1 MSYDHISIN
10 YQQLTDTGAISLQD
24 FSLSIGTKSLLE
36 NTDLI
41 VTRGVN
47 YGIIGPNGHGKTTL
61 LNAVAYKLN
70 ITGFQI
76 YMVKQ
81 EDSNSNLSVIDEVL
95 SSHEE
100 YIHFKTRELEIQK
113 YIESDKV
120 SEEKILEL
128 NSELEDI
135 YERARSNGFLAMRSK
150 ASKILAG
157 LGFEI
162 NSATGNWQ
170 EKKVNSFSGGWR
182 MRISLA
188 KALLNE
194 PDLLILDEP
203 TNHLDLNAVIW
214 LGDYLQ
220 YWNTFKNTKKKSLLL
235 VSHDEGFLDTVCH
248 KIIRLDNKKIRTY
261 TGNYKKMKEMVE
273 QERLSELR
281 EYEKKIKNIKSKKTR
296 KKLKP
301 SEKYKVEFEF
311 EQAIIKGHIR
321 LDNVAF
327 SYNDTGADKHLLRK
341 INFNIETGDKIV
353 IVGKNGVGK
362 STILK
367 LLSGELEPNQGE
379 RSISKNIHVGK
390 YYQHF
395 EDSLPMDKTPME
407 YLKSL
412 FPEQPMQEIRKHLSN
427 FNLDSKAHVIPISD
441 CSGGQKS
448 RIAFSS
454 LCLADILILDEPTNH
469 LDLESISGLS
479 SALKNFS
486 GGIVLV
492 SHDAKLIRD
501 LNCQIY
507 ICDNEGLHK
516 FDGDFDEY
524 HDLVISEIEN
534 DTKIT
539 EKSTQDQHSQME
551 NLKIIDQNKYNKKKI
566 KDLFTKKKKK
576 KKKKNKM

>member
-1 MSYDHISIN
+1 MSYDNININ

-24 FSLSIGTKSLLE
+24 FSLSIGNKQLLE

-41 VTRGVN
+41 ISRGIN
-47 YGIIGPNGHGKTTL
+47 YGIISPNGHGKTTL
-61 LNAVAYKLN
+61 LKTIAYKLD

-95 SSHEE
+95 SSHKE
-100 YIHFKTRELEIQK
+100 YIHFKTREKEIQTD
-113 YIESDKV
+113 IDSDKV
-120 SEEKILEL
+120 GVEELMEL
-128 NSELEDI
+128 NNELEYI
-135 YERARSNGFLAMRSK
+135 YEKARCNGLLSIRSK
-150 ASKILAG
+150 ASKILTG
-157 LGFEI
+157 LGFEMK
-162 NSATGNWQ
+162 SATGNWQ
-170 EKKVNSFSGGWR
+170 EKIVNSFSGGWR

-220 YWNTFKNTKKKSLLL
+220 HWNTFKNTKQKSLLL
-235 VSHDEGFLDTVCH
+235 VSHDEGFLDEVCH

-261 TGNYKKMKEMVE
+261 TGNYKKMKAMVE
-273 QERLSELR
+273 QERVSELR
-281 EYEKKIKNIKSKKTR
+281 EYDKKIKNIKSKKAR

-301 SEKYKVEFEF
+301 NDTYKVDFQFE
-311 EQAIIKGHIR
+311 EAIITGHIR
-321 LDNVAF
+321 LDNVSF
-327 SYNDTGADKHLLRK
+327 SYNNDTGSDKYLLRK

-367 LLSGELEPNQGE
+367 LLSGEITPNQGT
-379 RSISKNIHVGK
+379 RFISKNIYVGK

-395 EDSLPMDKTPME
+395 EDSLPLDKTPVE
-407 YLKSL
+407 YLQSL
-412 FPEQPMQEIRKHLSN
+412 FSEHHIQEIRKHLSN
-427 FNLDSKAHVIPISD
+427 FNLDSKAHVIPISE

-469 LDLESISGLS
+469 LDLESIAGLS

-501 LNCQIY
+501 LDCQIY
-507 ICDNEGLHK
+507 ICDNGGIYKFEGN
-516 FDGDFDEY
+516 FNDY
-524 HDLVISEIEN
+524 HDLVINELEKFVEPGDNKQINENVTEI
-534 DTKIT
+534 
-539 EKSTQDQHSQME
+539 
-551 NLKIIDQNKYNKKKI
+551 NLKMRDSESNSKI
-566 KDLFTKKKKK
+566 KELFAKKKKK
-576 KKKKNKM
+576 RDVLK